1 MSYSRTF
8 LIQQFKKGIRKYMPI
23 ASAAETMI
31 NYKLSQLDEEDWARI
46 ENFFNSFTF
55 PLHVYRGLKR

>member
-1 MSYSRTF
+1 MSYSRKF

-31 NYKLSQLDEEDWARI
+31 NYKLSQLEEEDW
-46 ENFFNSFTF
+46 
-55 PLHVYRGLKR
+55 HVRNWHKIFANY